1 MSRVVHFEIHASD
14 PPASIAFYTSLFDWK
29 IEKWGKFDYWQ
40 IETGPADQPGIN
52 GGLLPRKG
60 TTPRETQP
68 CNAFVC
74 TVEVESLDASFAKA
88 LSLGATIAVSKKPI
102 PGVGWLAYV
111 KDPDQNIFGLMQPDS
126 TAR

>member
-68 CNAFVC
+68 CNA
-74 TVEVESLDASFAKA
+74 SFAKA

>member
-14 PPASIAFYTSLFDWK
+14 PPAMIAFYTSLFGWK

-52 GGLLPRKG
+52 GGLVPRRG
-60 TTPRETQP
+60 TTPRDTQP
-68 CNAFVC
+68 CNAHVC
-74 TVEVESLDASFAKA
+74 TVQVESLDASFAKA
-88 LSLGATIAVSKKPI
+88 LSLGATIAAIKMPI

-111 KDPDQNIFGLMQPDS
+111 KDPDGNIFGLMQPDS
-126 TAR
+126 NAK